1 MQQQVALTAAA
12 EWPIVA
18 TAAAS
23 LLTLNSRYVSL
34 AGSNDDEKV
43 VSRKMMGLFDG
54 MKAVNKAT
62 KVVESHVSGSS

>member
-1 MQQQVALTAAA
+1 MTAAA